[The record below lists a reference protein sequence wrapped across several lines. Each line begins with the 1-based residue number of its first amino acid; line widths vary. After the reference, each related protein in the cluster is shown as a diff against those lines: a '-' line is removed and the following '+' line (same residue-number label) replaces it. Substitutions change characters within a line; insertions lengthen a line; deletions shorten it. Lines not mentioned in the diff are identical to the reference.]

1 MMTSAQADRRSTA
14 AFTML
19 ELPVVRKR
27 ESRAF
32 TLIELMAVVAVI
44 LILAGLLLPV
54 ISRARNRALRV
65 AAQTEVKQI
74 ESAWGQYFAEYQT
87 WPSNFDTCAMTNEV
101 LWILEGSNVP
111 ANPKSISFMHF
122 TRVNTSGNPISPWG
136 DKRSAGTSNDY
147 FYCRFDTDYDQ
158 GISFGTNTPIRRSV
172 IVWTYD
178 QKAGANDPDYIIGS
192 WK

>member
-1 MMTSAQADRRSTA
+1 
-14 AFTML
+14 ML
-19 ELPVVRKR
+19 ELV
-27 ESRAF
+27 
-32 TLIELMAVVAVI
+32 AVLAVI

-87 WPSNFDTCAMTNEV
+87 WPSNFDTCAITNEV
-101 LWILEGSNVP
+101 LWILEGSNVWD
-111 ANPKSISFMHF
+111 ANRKSISFMHF
-122 TRVNTSGNPISPWG
+122 TRINTSSNPISPWG
-136 DKRSAGTSNDY
+136 NKRSAGTSNDY
-147 FYCRFDTDYDQ
+147 YYCRFDTNYDQ
-158 GISFGTNTPIRRSV
+158 VISFSYMTNTTDIRRSV

-178 QKAGANDPDYIIGS
+178 QKAGTNDPDYIIGS